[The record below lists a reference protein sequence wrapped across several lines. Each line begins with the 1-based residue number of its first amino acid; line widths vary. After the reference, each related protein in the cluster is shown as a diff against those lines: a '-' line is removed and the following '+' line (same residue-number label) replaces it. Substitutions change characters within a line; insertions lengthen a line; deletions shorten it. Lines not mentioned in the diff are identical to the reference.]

1 MTNPTTGLKVTSP
14 GDLDIVMERE
24 FNAPRAL
31 VFEAWT
37 SCEHLKRWWGPPTWS
52 LPECEIDL
60 RVGGRWRYLMRGEGG
75 EEMGMNGEYMEVAG
89 PGRLVSTENFDGEMF
104 EPMGGGTVNTMVLE
118 ERDGR
123 TTMIVTSRYKS
134 REARDGV
141 LQFPMEEGAEESF
154 QRLDALLGE
163 IQRNSQG

>member
-1 MTNPTTGLKVTSP
+1 
-14 GDLDIVMERE
+14 
-24 FNAPRAL
+24 
-31 VFEAWT
+31 
-37 SCEHLKRWWGPPTWS
+37 
-52 LPECEIDL
+52 
-60 RVGGRWRYLMRGEGG
+60 
-75 EEMGMNGEYMEVAG
+75 
-89 PGRLVSTENFDGEMF
+89 MF

>member
-37 SCEHLKRWWGPPTWS
+37 SCEQLKRWWGPPTWS

-89 PGRLVSTENFDGEMF
+89 PGRLVSTE
-104 EPMGGGTVNTMVLE
+104 
-118 ERDGR
+118 
-123 TTMIVTSRYKS
+123 TSTAKCSS
-134 REARDGV
+134 RWAAAPSTPWSSRSATAG
-141 LQFPMEEGAEESF
+141 
-154 QRLDALLGE
+154 QR
-163 IQRNSQG
+163 